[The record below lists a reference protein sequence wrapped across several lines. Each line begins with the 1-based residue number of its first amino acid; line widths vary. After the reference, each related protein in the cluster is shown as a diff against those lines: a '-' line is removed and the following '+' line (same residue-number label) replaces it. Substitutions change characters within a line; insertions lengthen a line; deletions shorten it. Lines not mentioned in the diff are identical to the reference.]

1 MLCCLCRGRGCVQC
15 SGTQSRSS
23 NAALEKF
30 LHKVEIQHDS
40 CGIPTTRIVIL
51 GSKASVPVQERI
63 KSVGCRESCTSACRF
78 ALLSFMVV
86 NIKFSCVP
94 DFELA
99 GLLFGWFVERSL
111 LPSRF
116 PLSIFSLPLLPALNG
131 KSCHAVV
138 ASAAEWI

>member
-15 SGTQSRSS
+15 SGTQPRSS

-30 LHKVEIQHDS
+30 LHKVETQHDS

-111 LPSRF
+111 LSLSPNKSNAIKGISGGISFSPS
-116 PLSIFSLPLLPALNG
+116 FSNFNAHEG
-131 KSCHAVV
+131 
-138 ASAAEWI
+138 

>member
-1 MLCCLCRGRGCVQC
+1 MI
-15 SGTQSRSS
+15 S
-23 NAALEKF
+23 
-30 LHKVEIQHDS
+30 LH
-40 CGIPTTRIVIL
+40 
-51 GSKASVPVQERI
+51 PVQERI

-111 LPSRF
+111 LSLSQQEQCNQGYLRGNLFLSLVFQLQRSRRINGPFSGSFRSLSSQAGSRTRQTRCF
-116 PLSIFSLPLLPALNG
+116 PLHNHHRLQNFGVFITLSPPVRIL
-131 KSCHAVV
+131 V
-138 ASAAEWI
+138 

>member
-1 MLCCLCRGRGCVQC
+1 MLL
-15 SGTQSRSS
+15 SKSS
-23 NAALEKF
+23 FIKLKHNTIV
-30 LHKVEIQHDS
+30 VEYV
-40 CGIPTTRIVIL
+40 PTTRIVIL

-99 GLLFGWFVERSL
+99 ALLFGWYVEGSL
-111 LPSRF
+111 I
-116 PLSIFSLPLLPALNG
+116 PLSPNKSNAIKSISGGISFSPSFSNFNAHG
-131 KSCHAVV
+131 G
-138 ASAAEWI
+138 